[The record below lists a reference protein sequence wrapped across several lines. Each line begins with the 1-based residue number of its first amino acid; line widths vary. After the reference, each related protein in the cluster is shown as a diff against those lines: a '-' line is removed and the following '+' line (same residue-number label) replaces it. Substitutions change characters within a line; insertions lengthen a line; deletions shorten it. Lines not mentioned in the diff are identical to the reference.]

1 MTTRKANSAILDG
14 IAGELAGAFD
24 NTPSMIALTDNKLS
38 KGRAA
43 KKSRKNEAR
52 TSMSTTDNAAS
63 SETRQVDHEG
73 NAVSRNEFTVLQ
85 NSVQTLAERMNGF
98 LDRMEE
104 AEDGPGS
111 EEEDAARDEQPA
123 NEEAPPELAPA
134 ADDTAAEPIA
144 AAEPA
149 EADLDPL
156 TSLAQSYD
164 VKEKL
169 APEVHDQ
176 LAGIITTLCQKRLT
190 DDVVK
195 GKLAAYVRPANLP
208 SLSVVKVNH
217 EVWSKLSSVTRSRD
231 IKIQRVTNLI
241 TQSMVAVTSVADN
254 LVTATRSDETLSK
267 AKMAAAL
274 TALVDGLALMANANQ
289 ELNQRRREDQ
299 RVDMNSEFRML
310 CSAAPDNDSQLLYGA
325 DITARLKIISDT
337 NRITAKLAPVTS
349 TGHDTARTHGASYTR
364 FRPYGSQ
371 RRPSWSPSQR
381 GAFLGRGN
389 HHNSRGRPGY
399 ARGSQ
404 RGKSARG
411 RASGT
416 N

>member
-1 MTTRKANSAILDG
+1 MVDRVLQITS
-14 IAGELAGAFD
+14 ESF
-24 NTPSMIALTDNKLS
+24 
-38 KGRAA
+38 
-43 KKSRKNEAR
+43 KNDSR
-52 TSMSTTDNAAS
+52 TSVSTTDNAS

-73 NAVSRNEFTVLQ
+73 DAISRNEFTVLQ
-85 NSVQTLAERMNGF
+85 NSVQTLAEWMNGF

-111 EEEDAARDEQPA
+111 EEGDAAREEQPA
-123 NEEAPPELAPA
+123 NEENPPELAQVA
-134 ADDTAAEPIA
+134 ADDTAADAI

-149 EADLDPL
+149 AADLDPL

-164 VKEKL
+164 NKEKL
-169 APEVHDQ
+169 APDVHDQ

-195 GKLAAYVRPANLP
+195 GKLAAYVRPCNCP
-208 SLSVVKVNH
+208 ILSVVKVNQ

-231 IKIQRVTNLI
+231 IKIQRVTNVI
-241 TQSMVAVTSVADN
+241 TQSMVAVASVADD
-254 LVTATRSDETLSK
+254 LVTATRSDEALSK
-267 AKMAAAL
+267 AKMATAL

-289 ELNQRRREDQ
+289 ELNQSRREDQ
-299 RVDMNSEFRML
+299 RVDLNAEFRVL
-310 CSAAPDNDSQLLYGA
+310 CSAAPDDDSQLLYGA
-325 DITARLKIISDT
+325 DITARLKTISDT
-337 NRITAKLAPVTS
+337 NRITAKLAPVS
-349 TGHDTARTHGASYTR
+349 ATGHDTTRTHGASYTR
-364 FRPYGSQ
+364 FRPYGAQ

-404 RGKSARG
+404 RKSARG

>member
-52 TSMSTTDNAAS
+52 TSISTTDNAAS
-63 SETRQVDHEG
+63 SETRQVDH
-73 NAVSRNEFTVLQ
+73 AVSRNEFTVLQ

-144 AAEPA
+144 TAEPA

-231 IKIQRVTNLI
+231 IKIQRVTNVI
-241 TQSMVAVTSVADN
+241 TQSMVAVTSVADD

-274 TALVDGLALMANANQ
+274 TVLVDGLALMANVNQ
-289 ELNQRRREDQ
+289 ELNQRLR
-299 RVDMNSEFRML
+299 
-310 CSAAPDNDSQLLYGA
+310 
-325 DITARLKIISDT
+325 
-337 NRITAKLAPVTS
+337 
-349 TGHDTARTHGASYTR
+349 
-364 FRPYGSQ
+364 
-371 RRPSWSPSQR
+371 
-381 GAFLGRGN
+381 
-389 HHNSRGRPGY
+389 
-399 ARGSQ
+399 
-404 RGKSARG
+404 
-411 RASGT
+411 
-416 N
+416 

>member
-1 MTTRKANSAILDG
+1 M
-14 IAGELAGAFD
+14 
-24 NTPSMIALTDNKLS
+24 
-38 KGRAA
+38 
-43 KKSRKNEAR
+43 
-52 TSMSTTDNAAS
+52 
-63 SETRQVDHEG
+63 
-73 NAVSRNEFTVLQ
+73 
-85 NSVQTLAERMNGF
+85 
-98 LDRMEE
+98 
-104 AEDGPGS
+104 
-111 EEEDAARDEQPA
+111 
-123 NEEAPPELAPA
+123 
-134 ADDTAAEPIA
+134 
-144 AAEPA
+144 
-149 EADLDPL
+149 DPL

-176 LAGIITTLCQKRLT
+176 LAGIITTLCHKRLT

-217 EVWSKLSSVTRSRD
+217 KVWSKLSSVTRSRD
-231 IKIQRVTNLI
+231 IKIQRVTNVI
-241 TQSMVAVTSVADN
+241 TQSMVAVTSVADD

-299 RVDMNSEFRML
+299 LVDLNSEFRVL
-310 CSAAPDNDSQLLYGA
+310 CSAAPDDDSQLLYGA
-325 DITARLKIISDT
+325 DITARLKTISDT

>member
-24 NTPSMIALTDNKLS
+24 NTSSMIALTDNKLS
-38 KGRAA
+38 KGRAT

-52 TSMSTTDNAAS
+52 TSVSTTDNAAS

-231 IKIQRVTNLI
+231 IKIQRVTNVI
-241 TQSMVAVTSVADN
+241 TQSMVAVTSVADD

-299 RVDMNSEFRML
+299 RVDMNSEFRVL
-310 CSAAPDNDSQLLYGA
+310 CSAAPDDDSQLLYGA
-325 DITARLKIISDT
+325 DITARLKTISDT
-337 NRITAKLAPVTS
+337 NRIMAKLAPVTS

-371 RRPSWSPSQR
+371 RRPS
-381 GAFLGRGN
+381 
-389 HHNSRGRPGY
+389 
-399 ARGSQ
+399 
-404 RGKSARG
+404 
-411 RASGT
+411 
-416 N
+416 